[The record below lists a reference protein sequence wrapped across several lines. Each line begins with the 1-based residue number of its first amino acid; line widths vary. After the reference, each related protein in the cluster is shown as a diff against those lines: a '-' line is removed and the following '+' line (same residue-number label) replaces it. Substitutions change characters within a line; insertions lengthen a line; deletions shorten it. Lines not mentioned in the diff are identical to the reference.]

1 MSTLADTEKKS
12 IVLRD
17 YLLAL
22 WDSQQTKNR
31 FTLYSV
37 GSTFGKWAVE
47 MLDGKEMPKKH
58 FIYLTEKHACVSIG
72 PVVYKDTVTGKQVT
86 KDSLSFVTSASHEY
100 NGPVAE
106 TAFIKQFISSAPILP
121 SLKEKSW
128 ANYWTM
134 ALLIAQH
141 DMEKEHVKAYTE
153 KFLNKDKLEYALTHF
168 RQQSPMQLEQSYMAL
183 HNASQP
189 VKANKTAK
197 TGKTQPV
204 DVTELTAIGVA
215 LANAETVTA

>member
-1 MSTLADTEKKS
+1 MSTLDTEKKS

-31 FTLYSV
+31 FTLYAV

-47 MLDGKEMPKKH
+47 FIDGKEMPKKH

-72 PVVYKDTVTGKQVT
+72 PVIYKDTVTGKQVT

-106 TAFIKQFISSAPILP
+106 TSFIKAFISGAPILP

-128 ANYWTM
+128 ANYWAM

-141 DMEKEHVKAYTE
+141 DMEQEHVKSYTE
-153 KFLNKDKLEYALTHF
+153 KFLNKEKLEYALANF

-183 HNASQP
+183 HNAQP
-189 VKANKTAK
+189 KTVKDK
-197 TGKTQPV
+197 TGKIQPI
-204 DVTELTAIGVA
+204 DTAELTALVA
-215 LANAETVTA
+215 AFNQAETVTA